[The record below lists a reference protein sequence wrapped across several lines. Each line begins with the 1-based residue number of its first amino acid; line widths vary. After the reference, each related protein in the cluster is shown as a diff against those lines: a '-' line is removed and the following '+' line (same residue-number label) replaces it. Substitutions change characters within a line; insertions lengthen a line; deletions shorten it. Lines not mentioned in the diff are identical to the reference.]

1 MNAFLPPLL
10 HALGRVSSCL
20 TSSAALGQRV
30 GIFAP
35 SLHYETKVLVLDLVS
50 TGCGRAEVIPVP
62 LIVEANS
69 SCEYLRAVCFVLAR
83 NGHGNRRASWTPVA
97 AIEGQNIQ
105 HS

>member
-1 MNAFLPPLL
+1 MNVFLPPLL

-69 SCEYLRAVCFVLAR
+69 SCEYLRECVLPCASYL
-83 NGHGNRRASWTPVA
+83 HGTGMEIVGPRGRWW
-97 AIEGQNIQ
+97 QQ
-105 HS
+105 